1 MGACKSLSV
10 GWQHRICITSYFFGV
25 LLSCFGVGKFI
36 WSMVKCYWCLSV
48 FPAEWWSLLCHAQF
62 VENTLAPYPGQIG
75 NGEQPALLASNG
87 DGIHSVGATFGPI
100 IERNTLANMGDDAIS
115 IHGMFTLVVKVN
127 FSSSGAT
134 YLCSTSLNAFEST
147 VLQGQL
153 LSFAGSSWLMHRR
166 VDREVY
172 KGIMLWSVR
181 RLCGTRY
188 S

>member
-1 MGACKSLSV
+1 MLAAMCSGPKLRHFKRSLPVCGQKECALSIMGACESLAV
-10 GWQHRICITSYFFGV
+10 NWQHRIRITSYFLGSSF
-25 LLSCFGVGKFI
+25 LAANLFEA
-36 WSMVKCYWCLSV
+36 WYWCPSV
-48 FPAEWWSLLCHAQF
+48 FPAELWSLLCHAQF

-134 YLCSTSLNAFEST
+134 YLCSTSLNAFEAT

-153 LSFAGSSWLMHRR
+153 LSFAR
-166 VDREVY
+166 VY
-172 KGIMLWSVR
+172 G
-181 RLCGTRY
+181 
-188 S
+188 